1 MNLLQRTTVVFGL
14 FFAASIPSFAQ
25 DDIDELLRES
35 IDDGEKLINGYI
47 SPFMKSVSLGLNSGW
62 YNTAKTHK
70 LVGFDLTI
78 TASAMSIPKS
88 DLFYDVTKL
97 GLTKVE
103 LVQPGDPMY
112 LQGSPD
118 YPNAPTIFGPDRTP
132 KYKEKGNLIDQPF
145 DGPSGL
151 DLKGEIGKNW
161 MPVPMVTLGIGL
173 PKGTDLRIRF
183 TPSIELDDDSHFRLF
198 GVGVMHDVK
207 QYIPGLKLLP
217 FDLSAFVGYTRLTLD
232 YKYTNT
238 DINTENARGEMV
250 MNATTIQAA
259 ISKKVSVLTVYGN
272 VGYNIAK
279 SNLSMLGK
287 WDVDNNGT
295 YDAKEIDPIDM
306 KYSASGPRVGAGFRL
321 KLAVFTLHADYTLQ
335 KYNAL
340 TVGFGINVR

>member
-1 MNLLQRTTVVFGL
+1 
-14 FFAASIPSFAQ
+14 
-25 DDIDELLRES
+25 
-35 IDDGEKLINGYI
+35 
-47 SPFMKSVSLGLNSGW
+47 
-62 YNTAKTHK
+62 
-70 LVGFDLTI
+70 
-78 TASAMSIPKS
+78 
-88 DLFYDVTKL
+88 
-97 GLTKVE
+97 
-103 LVQPGDPMY
+103 MY